1 MKRNLIIFSLV
12 VLSLLVCI
20 ALPIWIG
27 PDMQEHG
34 FVLGLLVEW
43 VCGVIAIAFVLGCVY
58 ICLRVVSGIW
68 EFFDEL
74 LSK

>member
-1 MKRNLIIFSLV
+1 
-12 VLSLLVCI
+12 
-20 ALPIWIG
+20 
-27 PDMQEHG
+27 MQDDN

-43 VCGVIAIAFVLGCVY
+43 VFGVIAIAFVLGCVY